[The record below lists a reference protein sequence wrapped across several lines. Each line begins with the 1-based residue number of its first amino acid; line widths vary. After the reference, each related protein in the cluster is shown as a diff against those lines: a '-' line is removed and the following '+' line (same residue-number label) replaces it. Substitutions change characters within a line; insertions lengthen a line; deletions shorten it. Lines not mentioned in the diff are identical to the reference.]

1 MDRLQKK
8 YKTSTTPQANINK
21 PTDITDLALTKY
33 EELKKN
39 YNFVSFEDADKNNK
53 KKVVS
58 A

>member
-8 YKTSTTPQANINK
+8 YKTSTTLQANINT